1 MSSVEEQNT
10 TKPGVRSFRTRWNE
24 MLSVF
29 LPPESMRSLWF
40 KDFVRVPKRIIAASM
55 LVNIFGLAMPIVIL
69 QVYDRVIPNVSYETL
84 SYLIGGLFFVLFV
97 DTLMKIIRS
106 HIAGWSSA
114 YVDHVAGVEAIRQVL
129 AAASVNIEKEAPS
142 VHIDRM
148 NALSS
153 TARMFA
159 GPARMGL
166 VDLPFVFLFIGVMA
180 IISPIIS
187 LVLLV
192 LFVGFAFLLLSKTS
206 QIQISHEE
214 RQELDRRKYDFVIEA
229 LSDLETLKTM
239 ACEPMMM
246 RRYERLLETIAETF
260 YKSIRLDGATQALS
274 AGFAGL
280 TMVAII
286 GVGAAQVIHGTQSLG
301 SLAACMLL
309 GGRSVEVLVRSIR
322 SWSELSSFRL
332 VKQDVDALF
341 SLNPDYSEISSFYN
355 VPDGYIEFKNASVT
369 MNDGSGGS
377 IRNANCKILAGTF
390 LGIKS
395 SECGTPDAF
404 IGLLRGQISP
414 TEGSVEI
421 DGTDAFGYYRSV
433 ADGDISYVSAVPAVF
448 RGTILENIT
457 VFNTRFG
464 IENARKAAQL
474 IGLEADIQQLPKGYD
489 TPLGTGGTE
498 AFPPSFLQRI
508 AIARALAHQ
517 PKILILDDANATL
530 DRRSDTMLRNGLQS
544 VHGQMTI
551 VFVSNRPSFL
561 AIADNQYSAVDGVLE
576 FIEPQEEEFQ
586 ASRLVS

>member
-192 LFVGFAFLLLSKTS
+192 LFVGFACLLLSKTS

-530 DRRSDTMLRNGLQS
+530 DRRSDNMLRNGLQS

-576 FIEPQEEEFQ
+576 FIEPEEEEFQ